1 MAQFDLLYSF
11 LFITAVLCMYKEQRS
26 QTKLHH
32 VNTQIYSQMTMFN
45 SSRRL
50 PRAHCC
56 FVEIYHFID
65 SLQTYSNPHCN
76 GAFHFGN
83 TLCFHIHVANIKDN
97 LKDRNCLVYF
107 NFSAEIFE
115 D

>member
-1 MAQFDLLYSF
+1 MAQFYLLYSF
-11 LFITAVLCMYKEQRS
+11 LFITAVLCMYKEQRL

-32 VNTQIYSQMTMFN
+32 INTQIYSQMTMFN

-107 NFSAEIFE
+107 NFSEEIFE